1 MLIIGRSCLRCYK
14 SGISPHRT
22 PTSIARKSATQKN
35 RHVDFRAQDSKRLR
49 PVQHCVRSQIR
60 RNWHTRCRSPLS
72 TPEAVRPRDGNACV
86 LVHSISAGICR
97 TFLRRAIVRIYFS
110 DHARTGGVIDA
121 CIETARLDDDSV
133 VGFPWA
139 CGEHVRGWRVLS
151 VSEFSR

>member
-1 MLIIGRSCLRCYK
+1 MASRHTEHLPQLPVGLPPR
-14 SGISPHRT
+14 
-22 PTSIARKSATQKN
+22 KN
-35 RHVDFRAQDSKRLR
+35 RHVDFLAQDPKRLR

-60 RNWHTRCRSPLS
+60 KNWHTHCRSPLR

-133 VGFPWA
+133 VDIQWA
-139 CGEHVRGWRVLS
+139 CGGHVVDTFVDGG
-151 VSEFSR
+151 FSACLNSHDKSLR